1 MSKFEEIMS
10 SNFPVISN
18 TYSKQDMDRLYES
31 VIYECMKVTR
41 NHILAKFGIPDEF
54 AGTTEIENVIG
65 KHFGVKQGVK
75 HG

>member
-1 MSKFEEIMS
+1 MKE
-10 SNFPVISN
+10 NFPAISSS
-18 TYSKQDMDRLYES
+18 YSKRDMDRLYES

-41 NHILAKFGIPDEF
+41 NHILSKFGIPDEF
-54 AGTTEIENVIG
+54 AGTTEIENVIS